1 MGGFFWSIFGGDRR
15 STSAHASAQCQS
27 LPEPIHTDVN
37 RCELVETDGLRLAT
51 PCPFPTR
58 RWVEPAE
65 HAEAILEFLQGPG
78 GRTGSLPVEELQQ
91 LHLEICA
98 ERDWELIGW
107 TAVGRE
113 LRELLK
119 ADKTYEPINGRR
131 TRVYRIP
138 PLAARRGQIKI
149 ASGR

>member
-1 MGGFFWSIFGGDRR
+1 MFGGHRHGG
-15 STSAHASAQCQS
+15 ALVCQS
-27 LPEPIHTDVN
+27 LPDAVVTSVN
-37 RCELVETDGLRLAT
+37 RCEPVDADAHRFAI

-58 RWVEPAE
+58 RWAEPAE
-65 HAEAILEFLQGPG
+65 HAAAILEFLQGPG
-78 GRTGSLPVEELQQ
+78 GRTGSLPIGELKQ

-98 ERDWELIGW
+98 ERDWEPIGW

-119 ADKTYEPINGRR
+119 ADKTYESVNGKR

-138 PLAARRGQIKI
+138 PLAARTRVMLVTKLTG
-149 ASGR
+149 